1 MKIRFRF
8 PIRRASHGFTLVEL
22 IVSTALIAGI
32 MLLLLG
38 TVDQTQRV
46 YQRSQSKTTQFQAA
60 RAAFDSMSRRLSQAT
75 LNTYW
80 KAHEASIAA
89 SADKAEF
96 KFRRQ
101 SELQFVSGPTKRFFS
116 ASPQLTNINAPV
128 DENYPGHTMFFDAPL
143 GHTEYVDPS
152 ASNPGKVKKLRS
164 LDSTLAACGYFVEFG
179 DDPAM
184 PGVLRDKVPPYP
196 PRMRYRLMEMTVP
209 TENFNIYWRDDLG
222 NAPTW
227 DVNPRIFD
235 EKKSYYGGMV
245 DKDRQPIAAFV
256 RPYWMAQALVPP
268 LVQSGSKASGQF
280 RFAHSIAENIVALI
294 VLPKL
299 AVKDRVKVGSTTSDP
314 DYLELAPKYEFD
326 SWRVLSGT
334 TENDPD
340 PSHRGVKLDNRAR
353 DNLLPPI
360 VQLTMVAI
368 DEPSAIRM
376 NLKMNGK
383 PKWLDTLF
391 QDGSSETKYIADLVK
406 LEKAIRDDPDHPNVH
421 YRVFTTDVIIRGSK
435 WSREPKP

>member
-1 MKIRFRF
+1 MKIRIHS
-8 PIRRASHGFTLVEL
+8 PHRRAIRGFTLVEL

-46 YQRSQSKTTQFQAA
+46 YKRSVSKTTQFQAA
-60 RAAFDSMSRRLSQAT
+60 RAAFDAMSRRLSQAT

-101 SELQFVSGPTKRFFS
+101 SDLQFISGPTKRVFG
-116 ASPQLTNINAPV
+116 ASLANLNTPL
-128 DENYPGHTMFFDAPL
+128 DENYPGHSVFFSAPI

-152 ASNPGKVKKLRS
+152 VTKNPGKLKMLRS

-179 DDPAM
+179 DDPAI
-184 PGVLRDKVPPYP
+184 PSALRNGNPPYP
-196 PRMRYRLMEMTVP
+196 PRNRYRLMEMTVP
-209 TENFNIYWRDDLG
+209 SESFNIYWRDDLG
-222 NAPTW
+222 TDPTW
-227 DVNPRIFD
+227 DINPRTFD
-235 EKKSYYGGMV
+235 EKKNYYGGLV
-245 DKDRQPIAAFV
+245 DKDRQPIGAFV
-256 RPYWMAQALVPP
+256 RPYWMARALIRPT
-268 LVQSGSKASGQF
+268 QTKGGINQF
-280 RFAHSIAENIVALI
+280 QYAHSIAENIVALI

-299 AVKDRVKVGSTTSDP
+299 AVKDRVKVGTKTPDP
-314 DYLELAPKYEFD
+314 DVLELAPKYEFD
-326 SWRVLSGT
+326 SWRVLSGG
-334 TENDPD
+334 TESDPD
-340 PSHRGVKLDNRAR
+340 PTHVSVKLDNRAR

-376 NLKMNGK
+376 DLKATGK
-383 PKWLDTLF
+383 PKWFDTLF
-391 QDGSSETKYIADLVK
+391 VDGKSELKYIEDAAK
-406 LEKAIRDDPDHPNVH
+406 LEEAIRDDKDHPNIQ
-421 YRVFTTDVIIRGSK
+421 YRIFTTDVIIRGSK

>member
-1 MKIRFRF
+1 MKIRVLSA
-8 PIRRASHGFTLVEL
+8 RRSALHGFTLVEL
-22 IVSTALIAGI
+22 LVSTTLIAGI

-46 YQRSQSKTTQFQAA
+46 YQRSVSKTTQFQAA
-60 RAAFDSMSRRLSQAT
+60 RAAFDAMSRRLSQAT

-80 KAHEASIAA
+80 KAHEASIAQ

-101 SELQFVSGPTKRFFS
+101 SDLQFVSGPTKRFFEVNPS
-116 ASPQLTNINAPV
+116 LANINSPIS
-128 DENYPGHTMFFDAPL
+128 ENYPGDSVFFSAPI

-152 ASNPGKVKKLRS
+152 PAKNPGKVKLLRS

-184 PGVLRDKVPPYP
+184 PSVVRKSDPPYP
-196 PRMRYRLMEMTVP
+196 PRYRYRLMEMTVP
-209 TENFNIYWRDDLG
+209 AEDFNPYWRDDLG

-227 DVNPRIFD
+227 DLNPRIFD
-235 EKKSYYGGMV
+235 EKKSYYGGLV

-256 RPYWMAQALVPP
+256 RPYWMAQALIRPS
-268 LVQSGSKASGQF
+268 LSSGGNTVN
-280 RFAHSIAENIVALI
+280 RFFYAHSIGENILALI

-299 AVKDRVKVGSTTSDP
+299 AVKDRVPTADT
-314 DYLELAPKYEFD
+314 LELAPKYEFD
-326 SWRVLSGT
+326 SWRVLSGG
-334 TENDPD
+334 TENDPVHT
-340 PSHRGVKLDNRAR
+340 SVKLDNRAR

-376 NLKMNGK
+376 NLKMTGK
-383 PKWLDTLF
+383 PKWLDNLF
-391 QDGSSETKYIADLVK
+391 HLGPQTQPPVTETEYIEDVGK
-406 LEKAIRDDPDHPNVH
+406 LEKAIRDDKEHPNIQ
-421 YRVFTTDVIIRGSK
+421 YRIFTTDVIIRGSK
-435 WSREPKP
+435 WSREPR